1 MKKLFLMLAFTG
13 MVTAMSA
20 STVSSFTGTAISIVK
35 EGDDKDKGKKKDK
48 AKHCS
53 ADEKSCCKK
62 GESTKSCCSKD
73 GKKEEKK

>member
-20 STVSSFTGTAISIVK
+20 STVSSFTGIAVSIVK
-35 EGDDKDKGKKKDK
+35 DGDDKDKGKKKDK
-48 AKHCS
+48 SKHCS

-62 GESTKSCCSKD
+62 GEAKSCCTKD
-73 GKKEEKK
+73 KKDEKK